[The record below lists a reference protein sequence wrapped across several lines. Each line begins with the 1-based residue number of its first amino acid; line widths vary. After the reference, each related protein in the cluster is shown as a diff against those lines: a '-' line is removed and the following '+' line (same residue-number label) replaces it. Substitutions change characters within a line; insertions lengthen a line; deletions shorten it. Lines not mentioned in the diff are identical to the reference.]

1 MKTARKDL
9 FYKGYLDIEVLNEE
23 IDKSG
28 SDGIEITV
36 QDKAT
41 ETETTVDITRRL
53 PEETDKETALKLD
66 EESRTRGGLV
76 YYQNVL
82 DELRESPGE
91 PAYYG
96 FYVGEN
102 QAYIYEF
109 RLLSETAIT
118 EK

>member
-28 SDGIEITV
+28 SDGMTLTV
-36 QDKAT
+36 QDKA
-41 ETETTVDITRRL
+41 EKTETTVDITRRL

-66 EESRTRGGLV
+66 KESRTRGGLV
-76 YYQNVL
+76 YYQNIL
-82 DELRESPGE
+82 DELKEFPDE

-96 FYVGEN
+96 FYMGEK

-109 RLLSETAIT
+109 RLLSETVIT